1 MSTHFRT
8 SDSIHLPSAHTQEVG
23 ILDVVPA
30 MNKYIERGRHEQMYL
45 YGTDLAFGAATR
57 MTDNCAFDESGRGQP
72 DGHRTAETVAAQNQ
86 FSSRNGDTLA
96 RG

>member
-1 MSTHFRT
+1 
-8 SDSIHLPSAHTQEVG
+8 
-23 ILDVVPA
+23 
-30 MNKYIERGRHEQMYL
+30 MYL

-72 DGHRTAETVAAQNQ
+72 DGYRTAETVAAQNQ